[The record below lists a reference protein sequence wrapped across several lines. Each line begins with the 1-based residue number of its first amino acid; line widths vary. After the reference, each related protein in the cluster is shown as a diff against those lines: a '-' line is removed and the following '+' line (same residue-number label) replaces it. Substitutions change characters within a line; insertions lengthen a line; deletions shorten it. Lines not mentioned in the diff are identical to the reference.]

1 MASEEL
7 IRKRK
12 HLKALEDFL
21 NSPAYVGFIV
31 AREAEIEDLKG
42 SILLFDI
49 VDFKSI
55 FAQCNARGE
64 LECLY
69 TMLEVFPK
77 AMEELKD
84 RISEL
89 EDEETLVK
97 GGR

>member
-12 HLKALEDFL
+12 YLKALEDFL
-21 NSPAYVGFIV
+21 GSPAYSGFIA

-64 LECLY
+64 LE
-69 TMLEVFPK
+69 VFPK